1 MGGREGAFC
10 LSPQG
15 GCKASVATAL
25 RKGIFHTLPC
35 PEQPLPGAFARLSRS
50 YVVLH
55 IEVSTWFELMAQ
67 ICLFIY

>member
-1 MGGREGAFC
+1 MGGKEDAFC

-15 GCKASVATAL
+15 GCKAYVATSL
-25 RKGIFHTLPC
+25 KKIFHTLPC
-35 PEQPLPGAFARLSRS
+35 CEQPLPGAFARLSRS